1 MNTDNTIQALE
12 EYGDLVREQM
22 VENLRN
28 NGSYHTGKLAN
39 SIVNTV
45 HANELTAV
53 IEINEWYGIAI
64 EDGIGRKAGKMPPIA
79 PIKNWIRQRGL
90 SPKPGVTVE
99 QFAFAIAKGIAKN
112 GTNPKARPFAA
123 PAVQTVK
130 QTQGDQLIENAMGK
144 DITEELDIAF
154 QQSAII

>member
-1 MNTDNTIQALE
+1 MNTDKTIQALE
-12 EYGDLVREQM
+12 QYGDLVREQM

-28 NGSYHTGKLAN
+28 NGSYHTGTLAK

-45 HANELTAV
+45 HEAQLTAV
-53 IEINEWYGIAI
+53 IEVNEWYGITV

-79 PIKNWIRQRGL
+79 PIKNWIRERGL
-90 SPKPGVTVE
+90 SPKPGVTVD
-99 QFAFAIAKGIAKN
+99 QFAFAIAKNIAKR

-130 QTQGDQLIENAMGK
+130 QSQGDQLIETAMGE
-144 DITEELDIAF
+144 DITEELDVAF
-154 QQSAII
+154 RQSAQI